1 MGLSHVTAEIQQAI
15 TTSHP
20 HSILLANSKWRSF
33 SMHRHQTTNSSR
45 FHVFVPTKF
54 SYFNC
59 TPVYTVDTNSRR
71 TKNPFSCLDA
81 DSENPWKVF
90 GKTRKGQAQ
99 SKERKRG
106 SRKGCRFSRSL
117 RVPPPPY
124 FYATLSVRSITT
136 LATRHWFS
144 QQLPRT
150 IILTPREKP
159 TPQIRLFKLFSL
171 YLRITTISFEKSIQ
185 SPIKVPKNAYFQPKQ
200 NIGNGN
206 FF

>member
-81 DSENPWKVF
+81 DSESPWKVF

-99 SKERKRG
+99 AKERKRG
-106 SRKGCRFSRSL
+106 SRKGCRFSQSL
-117 RVPPPPY
+117 RVPPS
-124 FYATLSVRSITT
+124 FYVTLSVRSITT
-136 LATRHWFS
+136 LAITSLIFTATPTYHYSYPKIETNPTNTPF
-144 QQLPRT
+144 Q
-150 IILTPREKP
+150 INILVFKNNYNFLRKINSKP
-159 TPQIRLFKLFSL
+159 
-171 YLRITTISFEKSIQ
+171 
-185 SPIKVPKNAYFQPKQ
+185 N
-200 NIGNGN
+200 
-206 FF
+206 